1 METNIPGI
9 YAAGDICTYEGKV
22 KLIACGFGE
31 APTAVNN
38 AKAYFDPNAKLQPMH
53 SSSMFLICRNKS
65 SFHTWKELLLYHK
78 ALNSINYRTQCAF
91 HLKIIV
97 FFFYLIRII
106 LRQLRMKFQHQLTSS
121 METLPLFSVILFLFY
136 LRLFN

>member
-38 AKAYFDPNAKLQPMH
+38 AKAYWSKSKTTTNA
-53 SSSMFLICRNKS
+53 
-65 SFHTWKELLLYHK
+65 
-78 ALNSINYRTQCAF
+78 
-91 HLKIIV
+91 
-97 FFFYLIRII
+97 
-106 LRQLRMKFQHQLTSS
+106 
-121 METLPLFSVILFLFY
+121 
-136 LRLFN
+136 